1 MEILDKNMDFFTNG
15 YHVTKKMYIFAVE
28 TPRGASSYPKNL
40 LEFNLQKLPYYSLRR
55 ILSLTNPK
63 KT

>member
-28 TPRGASSYPKNL
+28 TPCRASSYPK
-40 LEFNLQKLPYYSLRR
+40 KLIGIQLAKVT
-55 ILSLTNPK
+55 ILFTS
-63 KT
+63 